1 MVIHVDG
8 AHGDACG
15 DGDGGGGGV
24 ISLMAPVHRTFSS
37 RLETLRAR
45 LPATQTF

>member
-8 AHGDACG
+8 AHGDACD
-15 DGDGGGGGV
+15 DGDGGAGGV
-24 ISLMAPVHRTFSS
+24 ISLMALVQPTLSS